1 MPQINNIARHTRL
14 LEIVGDTARVRAKGR
29 AFGEMAIV
37 ENTDGESS
45 LAKVVDAGRHIA
57 TLRVFLGR
65 IALLMFAMHAVGC
78 GDKDKEKAQAPPVT
92 SAPQPAQPE
101 PATHPV
107 PKPEAQPLTSLES
120 LVAPIALYPDPL
132 LAEVLV
138 AATYPLEVVQ
148 AARWLE
154 SKPDPAT
161 VRGKN
166 WDASVVRLTAVPD
179 VIAMMDQHL
188 DWTTQLGDAFLS
200 NPPQLMDAIQTLRK
214 RAIDA
219 GFLKDSDLQKVEAE
233 TVSMQEPGQEQT
245 EGVKATPAVLTQ
257 EVISIKPAKAD
268 TLSVPRYNSEVVY
281 AASMAPPP
289 TTQMY
294 PAGTMTAAP
303 AASYYP
309 TYYAQPVTTTTT
321 TSSSSDQWM
330 SFGTGAVVG
339 GLLTWG
345 IMEWADD
352 DDWDDYHVSHHYGD
366 AVCHGGNC
374 WRGGGGGY
382 YGGGSRYNNANVSRG
397 DVNVDRDVNISGN
410 EINVNR
416 DGTFSQDQL
425 SALRGQ
431 TNRWQPNPS
440 HRRGQDYPLAAQQRM
455 GRTESPALA
464 GSRLSGAQNIPA
476 DTRGFG
482 KVEAADR
489 SAQARPSSADVQRR
503 LAAKPGTAESRSRPV
518 PGSRESALEGLQAS
532 GQRSNVE
539 SRRGASSQGSRQQQ
553 AGRART
559 KDLGASTNAA
569 AQSQRRAEPARQRS
583 GNQQQMARQRNEQT
597 QQRLQSQRR
606 QEMSRPNAFDSARDG
621 GSSSAFSNRGSA
633 SVSRAKQPAR
643 QSPSSGGQRAVSR
656 GGGGAARSRGGR
668 R

>member
-1 MPQINNIARHTRL
+1 MYQINNLARHL
-14 LEIVGDTARVRAKGR
+14 
-29 AFGEMAIV
+29 
-37 ENTDGESS
+37 
-45 LAKVVDAGRHIA
+45 A
-57 TLRVFLGR
+57 TLRVFFCGIVIL
-65 IALLMFAMHAVGC
+65 IFAMHVAGC
-78 GDKDKEKAQAPPVT
+78 GDKDQEKAQTPPVT
-92 SAPQPAQPE
+92 STPQPSQPA
-101 PATHPV
+101 PATPPV

-245 EGVKATPAVLTQ
+245 EGVTATPAVLTQ

-268 TLSVPRYNSEVVY
+268 TLAVPKYNPEVVY

-289 TTQMY
+289 TAQMY
-294 PAGTMTAAP
+294 PAGTMAAVP
-303 AASYYP
+303 AANYYP

-321 TSSSSDQWM
+321 SSSSSSDQWM

-374 WRGGGGGY
+374 WHGGGGGY
-382 YGGGSRYNNANVSRG
+382 YGGSRYGNANVNRG
-397 DVNVDRDVNISGN
+397 NVNVDRDVNISGN

-416 DGTFSQDQL
+416 DGTFSPNQL
-425 SALRGQ
+425 TAVKGQ
-431 TNRWQPNPS
+431 TSRWQPNPS

-464 GSRLSGAQNIPA
+464 GSRLSGAQNLPA

-482 KVEAADR
+482 ADR
-489 SAQARPSSADVQRR
+489 SAQARPSSADVQRS
-503 LAAKPGTAESRSRPV
+503 LAAKPDAAESRSRPA
-518 PGSRESALEGLQAS
+518 PGSRENALEGLQAS

-553 AGRART
+553 AGRGRT

-583 GNQQQMARQRNEQT
+583 GNQQQKARQRNEQT
-597 QQRLQSQRR
+597 QQQLQSQRR
-606 QEMSRPNAFDSARDG
+606 QEMSRPTAFDSARDG
-621 GSSSAFSNRGSA
+621 SRSSTFSNRGNA
-633 SVSRAKQPAR
+633 SSSRAQQPAR
-643 QSPSSGGQRAVSR
+643 QSPSSVGQRDVSR

>member
-1 MPQINNIARHTRL
+1 MNRVNNPARRL
-14 LEIVGDTARVRAKGR
+14 
-29 AFGEMAIV
+29 
-37 ENTDGESS
+37 
-45 LAKVVDAGRHIA
+45 A
-57 TLRVFLGR
+57 TLRAFSGR
-65 IALLMFAMHAVGC
+65 TALFILAMHIAGC
-78 GDKDKEKAQAPPVT
+78 GDKDKEKAQTPPVT
-92 SAPQPAQPE
+92 PAPQPAQPA
-101 PATHPV
+101 PVTPPV
-107 PKPEAQPLTSLES
+107 PKPEAKPLTSLES

-138 AATYPLEVVQ
+138 ASTYPLEVVQ

-154 SKPDPAT
+154 TKPDRAT

-179 VIAMMDQHL
+179 VVAMMDQHL

-200 NPPQLMDAIQTLRK
+200 NPPQLMDAIQALRK

-219 GFLKDSDLQKVEAE
+219 GFLKDSDLQKVETEKVPAPE
-233 TVSMQEPGQEQT
+233 SGQEQLPAGSV
-245 EGVKATPAVLTQ
+245 EVTPAVYTK
-257 EVISIKPAKAD
+257 EVVSIKPAKAD
-268 TLSVPRYNSEVVY
+268 TLSVPSYNPEVVY
-281 AASMAPPP
+281 SAPMAPPP

-294 PAGTMTAAP
+294 PAAAP

-309 TYYAQPVTTTTT
+309 AYVQPVTTTTT

-352 DDWDDYHVSHHYGD
+352 DWDDYHVSHHYGN

-374 WRGGGGGY
+374 WHGGGGGY
-382 YGGGSRYNNANVSRG
+382 YGGGSRYNNTNIDRG
-397 DVNVDRDVNISGN
+397 DISASRDINVSGN

-416 DGTFSQDQL
+416 DGTFNQNQL
-425 SALRGQ
+425 SSLKNQ
-431 TNRWQPNPS
+431 TSSRWQPDPS

-455 GRTESPALA
+455 GRAESPALA
-464 GSRLSGAQNIPA
+464 GSRLSGAQNLPA
-476 DTRGFG
+476 ATRGFAG
-482 KVEAADR
+482 AADR
-489 SAQARPSSADVQRR
+489 TAPSRLSSTDVQQR
-503 LAAKPGTAESRSRPV
+503 LAAKPGTAESRGRPA
-518 PGSRESALEGLQAS
+518 PGSRENALEGLRES

-539 SRRGASSQGSRQQQ
+539 SRRGGSSQASRQQ
-553 AGRART
+553 RETPRT
-559 KDLGASTNAA
+559 KDRRASASPA
-569 AQSQRRAEPARQRS
+569 AQSQRRAEPAVQRP

-621 GSSSAFSNRGSA
+621 GRASAFSNRGSA
-633 SVSRAKQPAR
+633 SLSRAQQPAR
-643 QSPSSGGQRAVSR
+643 QSPSPGGQRGA
-656 GGGGAARSRGGR
+656 GAARSRGGR

>member
-1 MPQINNIARHTRL
+1 MNQVNNLARRL
-14 LEIVGDTARVRAKGR
+14 AALR
-29 AFGEMAIV
+29 AFSGRTALFI
-37 ENTDGESS
+37 
-45 LAKVVDAGRHIA
+45 LAMHIA
-57 TLRVFLGR
+57 
-65 IALLMFAMHAVGC
+65 GC
-78 GDKDKEKAQAPPVT
+78 GDKDQEKAQTPPVT
-92 SAPQPAQPE
+92 STPQPA
-101 PATHPV
+101 PATPPV
-107 PKPEAQPLTSLES
+107 PKPEAKPLTSLES

-138 AATYPLEVVQ
+138 ASTYPLEVVQ

-200 NPPQLMDAIQTLRK
+200 NPPQLMDAVQTLRK

-233 TVSMQEPGQEQT
+233 TVSMQEPGQEQA
-245 EGVKATPAVLTQ
+245 EGATATPAVLTQ

-268 TLSVPRYNSEVVY
+268 TLAVPKYNPEVVY
-281 AASMAPPP
+281 EASMAPPP
-289 TTQMY
+289 TTPMY
-294 PAGTMTAAP
+294 PAAAP

-321 TSSSSDQWM
+321 TSSSSSDQWM

-374 WRGGGGGY
+374 WHGGGGGY
-382 YGGGSRYNNANVSRG
+382 YGGSRYGNANVSRG

-410 EINVNR
+410 EINVSR
-416 DGTFSQDQL
+416 DGTFSPNQL
-425 SALRGQ
+425 TAVKGRTS
-431 TNRWQPNPS
+431 RWQPNPS

-464 GSRLSGAQNIPA
+464 GSRLSGAQNLPA

-482 KVEAADR
+482 ADR
-489 SAQARPSSADVQRR
+489 SAQVRPSSADVQRS
-503 LAAKPGTAESRSRPV
+503 LAAKPGTAESRSRPA
-518 PGSRESALEGLQAS
+518 PGNRENALEGLQAS
-532 GQRSNVE
+532 GRQSNNE
-539 SRRGASSQGSRQQQ
+539 SRRGASSQGSRQQ
-553 AGRART
+553 AGKART
-559 KDLGASTNAA
+559 KDPGASTNAA
-569 AQSQRRAEPARQRS
+569 APSQIRAEPARQRS
-583 GNQQQMARQRNEQT
+583 GNQQQKARQRNEQT
-597 QQRLQSQRR
+597 QQQLQSQRR
-606 QEMSRPNAFDSARDG
+606 QEMSRPTAFESTRDG
-621 GSSSAFSNRGSA
+621 GRSSAYSNRGNTSYA
-633 SVSRAKQPAR
+633 RTQQPAR
-643 QSPSSGGQRAVSR
+643 QSPSPSGQRGA
-656 GGGGAARSRGGR
+656 GAARSRGGR